1 MSKQHAIIP
10 HWFTESQAANPA
22 ILRKAYYVKKDE
34 LRKLISQGMIRQF
47 GASGKLWQWAEHGIT
62 HDSRRV
68 QSGRL
73 AFPQDSRL
81 RISQRLAD
89 LMASEMAL
97 RPSWSMSE
105 T

>member
-47 GASGKLWQWAEHGIT
+47 GVSGKLWQWAEQGIT
-62 HDSRRV
+62 HDHRRV
-68 QSGRL
+68 EAGRL
-73 AFPQDSRL
+73 SL
-81 RISQRLAD
+81 RIPRRLAD

>member
-1 MSKQHAIIP
+1 VSKQHAIIP

-47 GASGKLWQWAEHGIT
+47 GVSGKLWQWAEQGIT
-62 HDSRRV
+62 HDHRRV
-68 QSGRL
+68 EAGRL
-73 AFPQDSRL
+73 SL
-81 RISQRLAD
+81 RIPRRLAD

>member
-10 HWFTESQAANPA
+10 HWFSESQAANPA

-47 GASGKLWQWAEHGIT
+47 GASGKLWQWAEQGIT
-62 HDSRRV
+62 HDHRRV
-68 QSGRL
+68 EAGRL
-73 AFPQDSRL
+73 SL
-81 RISQRLAD
+81 RIPRRLAD